1 VKEPREGVTV
11 TILGKEF
18 LIACPEDERQAL
30 LESAEY
36 LDRKMREIHAT
47 GKVIGTERTAIMA
60 ALNIANELLTLRK
73 RGTVPEDLA
82 RRLRFLEQKIESA
95 LRM

>member
-1 VKEPREGVTV
+1 MKEPRDGVTV

-18 LIACPEDERQAL
+18 LIACPENERQAL
-30 LESAEY
+30 IESAEY

-60 ALNIANELLTLRK
+60 ALNIANELLELRR
-73 RGTVPEDLA
+73 RGAMSEELS
-82 RRLRFLEQKIESA
+82 RKLRFLEQKIDTA

>member
-1 VKEPREGVTV
+1 MKEPRDGVTV

-18 LIACPEDERQAL
+18 LIACPENERQAL
-30 LESAEY
+30 LESAAY

-60 ALNIANELLTLRK
+60 ALNIANELLELRR
-73 RGTVPEDLA
+73 RGALSEELSQK
-82 RRLRFLEQKIESA
+82 LRFLEQKIETA

>member
-1 VKEPREGVTV
+1 MKEPREGVSV
-11 TILGKEF
+11 TIFGKEF

-36 LDRKMREIHAT
+36 LDRKMREIHAS

-60 ALNIANELLTLRK
+60 ALNIANELLALRK
-73 RGTVPEDLA
+73 RGTLPEEFS
-82 RRLRFLEQKIESA
+82 RRLRFLEEKIESA

>member
-1 VKEPREGVTV
+1 MREPRDGVTV

-18 LIACPEDERQAL
+18 LIACPEKERQAL

-60 ALNIANELLTLRK
+60 ALNIANELLELRR
-73 RGTVPEDLA
+73 RGAVSEELS
-82 RRLRFLEQKIESA
+82 RQIRYLEQKIDTA
-95 LRM
+95 LQM

>member
-1 VKEPREGVTV
+1 MKEPREGVTV